1 MDIKSN
7 YKVGKP
13 YKINGQWFYPE
24 VNYSYDEIGIASW
37 YGPNFHGRKTANGEI
52 FDQEKVSAAHK
63 TLPLPSFVRVT
74 NLENNLV
81 LEIRINDRGPF
92 VRGRIIDLSKKAAE
106 KLDILNKG
114 TAKVRVQILEEKSR
128 KVAMNYNNSHIFVS
142 DAGFSD
148 EVKKKN
154 ISKTKDKSVDQKL
167 DEKKK
172 DQSKSSNDSN
182 FIETNEIENR
192 EELTEN
198 DSILIQVGAFT
209 DIRNAGLLIDKLSDF
224 KAYIQREFIREKY
237 FYRVRIGPFS
247 EISFADPFTIPNKA
261 PTFTVS
267 PSLTEICSKTPFEG
281 AGTSTFTLSVS
292 NSTIGSSAETFS
304 PWLLSHFETVASVTD
319 SPKVGTIILS
329 DIYLLI
335 IFSNISFCSA
345 RCLLRFPVAV
355 EEEAFLPTYL
365 TLSFVKYIISSVLS
379 M

>member
-247 EISFADPFTIPNKA
+247 EISFAEKIINKLN
-261 PTFTVS
+261 
-267 PSLTEICSKTPFEG
+267 SLGFSK
-281 AGTSTFTLSVS
+281 S
-292 NSTIGSSAETFS
+292 
-304 PWLLSHFETVASVTD
+304 
-319 SPKVGTIILS
+319 KIIM
-329 DIYLLI
+329 DKI
-335 IFSNISFCSA
+335 
-345 RCLLRFPVAV
+345 
-355 EEEAFLPTYL
+355 
-365 TLSFVKYIISSVLS
+365 K
-379 M
+379 